1 LESLLRAAD
10 YAASAGIVAYSAST
24 LRDRPPVSA
33 PASRVLNPLAPSP
46 TATLAVNPANPGHYF
61 ACCGL
66 FELVTRPRLFPNAV
80 AWFEQ
85 TDTGFRFHLAHTSPL
100 TELIEKITAAEIT
113 AIDPDDATASPITI
127 GAPFELRVDWWKTS
141 AATTSPLKVWAGTME
156 APRIARA
163 MQKAIRPE
171 DKERILY
178 NLRIAYAPED
188 PTKKVEPF
196 YFDANRG
203 PNSDARDVGFS
214 TNDLGLETLAAPAA
228 EFLTLV
234 GLQRAIPEPS
244 GDRLFD
250 YHLWQTPVPIALLAA
265 AINGL
270 TDSHPQSSFRFES
283 WYRTSQRKHKAF
295 LPAKPL

>member
-1 LESLLRAAD
+1 
-10 YAASAGIVAYSAST
+10 
-24 LRDRPPVSA
+24 
-33 PASRVLNPLAPSP
+33 
-46 TATLAVNPANPGHYF
+46 
-61 ACCGL
+61 
-66 FELVTRPRLFPNAV
+66 
-80 AWFEQ
+80 
-85 TDTGFRFHLAHTSPL
+85 
-100 TELIEKITAAEIT
+100 
-113 AIDPDDATASPITI
+113 
-127 GAPFELRVDWWKTS
+127 
-141 AATTSPLKVWAGTME
+141 ME

-171 DKERILY
+171 DGEKILS

-188 PTKKVEPF
+188 PSKKVEPF

-234 GLQRAIPEPS
+234 GLQRAIPQPAGE
-244 GDRLFD
+244 RLFV
-250 YHLWQTPVPIALLAA
+250 YHLWRTPVPISLLAA

-270 TDSHPQSSFRFES
+270 TETRRPPAFRFES